1 MGDDFNKLDWREL
14 FKSEQK
20 APNVKTNNETIN
32 EIIAQ
37 LFNMKKEC
45 AKRDESNCALMS
57 ENAELMQQ
65 LQTHKN

>member
-20 APNVKTNNETIN
+20 APNVKTNNETI
-32 EIIAQ
+32 AQ

-45 AKRDESNCALMS
+45 AKRDESNCALIS
-57 ENAELMQQ
+57 ENAELKQ
-65 LQTHKN
+65 